1 MMGHAAVTPPPSANR
16 AMPWRRSRRRPWHR
30 LDRLASPHAVL
41 ATIPSLP
48 RAELARITERLIDR
62 MDELDGDSDVELNGD
77 ERDGTGAEDD
87 FCDQNADW
95 LEHPGCPVS
104 DPGEDNGDHER
115 EKPHE

>member
-30 LDRLASPHAVL
+30 LDLVVSPHAVL

-62 MDELDGDSDVELNGD
+62 MDELDGDTDLEPEDL
-77 ERDGTGAEDD
+77 EEDD
-87 FCDQNADW
+87 PTEADDV
-95 LEHPGCPVS
+95 HA
-104 DPGEDNGDHER
+104 
-115 EKPHE
+115 

>member
-30 LDRLASPHAVL
+30 LDRVASPRAVL

-62 MDELDGDSDVELNGD
+62 MDELDGDFDLEPEDL
-77 ERDGTGAEDD
+77 EEDD
-87 FCDQNADW
+87 PTEADDV
-95 LEHPGCPVS
+95 HS
-104 DPGEDNGDHER
+104 
-115 EKPHE
+115 